1 MSTLIDILGATVIT
15 GFLILMTISFSS
27 RINDVTQESISSDIT
42 LNDASNSAQILEY
55 YLYKIGS
62 MATSDVISVADS
74 NKIRFMGD
82 IDEDGSAEDFTLY
95 NYTGREWTETE
106 NPDDSPIYS
115 RINSGDNN
123 LIAVVTKFNLTYF
136 DEMLSEISYADLAS
150 RQSARDSIRSVRVFV
165 KSESRFPVD
174 SVYQG
179 VVWERLISP
188 KNLIIN

>member
-1 MSTLIDILGATVIT
+1 
-15 GFLILMTISFSS
+15 MTISFTS

-42 LNDASNSAQILEY
+42 LNNASTSAQILEY

-74 NKIRFMGD
+74 DKVRFMGD
-82 IDEDGSAEDFTLY
+82 IDEDGSAEDFSLY
-95 NYTGREWTETE
+95 NYTEREWSETE
-106 NPDDSPIYS
+106 NPSDSPIYS

-123 LIAVVTKFNLTYF
+123 LVAVVTKFNLTYF
-136 DEMLSEISYADLAS
+136 DAMLTELSYDSLAS
-150 RQSARDSIRSVRVFV
+150 SQSVRNSIRSIKVFI
-165 KSESRFPVD
+165 KSESSFPVD

-188 KNLIIN
+188 KNLLIN